1 MARLTNLTIGAKL
14 AIIIPLLIASSVA
27 LFAFNL
33 IEFREKLYESRTQ
46 DIQHA
51 VELAKGITQSFEE
64 RSRKGDLTDAE
75 ARAGAMAE
83 IKKLRYGGSEY
94 FWINDMAGVMLMHPI
109 NPKLDGKNLINFK
122 DPNGVSLFREMVDV
136 VTSKDSGT
144 VHYH

>member
-1 MARLTNLTIGAKL
+1 MARLTSLTIGAKL
-14 AIIIPLLIASSVA
+14 ALIIPLLIVGSVA

-64 RSRKGDLTDAE
+64 RSRKGDLTDTE

-83 IKKLRYGGSEY
+83 IKKLRYGGDADASHQSKARRQAPDRLQGPERCLP
-94 FWINDMAGVMLMHPI
+94 VPR
-109 NPKLDGKNLINFK
+109 
-122 DPNGVSLFREMVDV
+122 NGRCRDVQRQRHGPLSLAETRL
-136 VTSKDSGT
+136 
-144 VHYH
+144 